1 MAEKKKTKKGDGG
14 SGLDLIDREK
24 AKKKVKPP
32 SKYQVVYYNDDFTPM
47 DLVVKSLIHFFR
59 HNVESA
65 FSIMMLVHKKGKGI
79 AGGPYSKEIADTKA
93 AIVVEFFRSE
103 GYPLLAKAEKVD

>member
-1 MAEKKKTKKGDGG
+1 MSTRKNKNSGTDG
-14 SGLDLIDREK
+14 GLDLIDKEK

-47 DLVVKSLIHFFR
+47 NLVVISLINFF
-59 HNVESA
+59 HQEPTA
-65 FSIMMLVHKKGKGI
+65 AYSIMLHVHKKGKGI

>member
-1 MAEKKKTKKGDGG
+1 MSNKKSKKGDSG

-47 DLVVKSLIHFFR
+47 NLVVVSLIKFF
-59 HNVESA
+59 HQEPTA
-65 FSIMMLVHKKGKGI
+65 AYSIMLHVHKKGKGI

-103 GYPLLAKAEKVD
+103 GYPLLAKAEKVE

>member
-1 MAEKKKTKKGDGG
+1 MSNKKSKKGDSG

-47 DLVVKSLIHFFR
+47 NLVVVSLINFF
-59 HNVESA
+59 HKEPTA
-65 FSIMMLVHKKGKGI
+65 AYSIMLHVHKKGKGI

-103 GYPLLAKAEKVD
+103 GYPLLAKAEKVE